1 MGLFD
6 SVTKKLKQAGS
17 NVKANLKANAA
28 QKKKYQDI
36 DKALK
41 GNTPLNGYSKEAQ
54 ELAAKLSIDVKDA
67 EGYLIAKKKR
77 EAQAAWVNDK
87 KAKVIGG
94 LKQIAKNVNAN
105 ANQAH
110 MRNLSSFEPTG
121 SKRKR

>member
-36 DKALK
+36 DRALK
-41 GNTPLNGYSKEAQ
+41 GNTPLAQ

-77 EAQAAWVNDK
+77 EAQAAWVSDK

-94 LKQIAKNVNAN
+94 LKQIAANAN

>member
-36 DKALK
+36 DRALK
-41 GNTPLNGYSKEAQ
+41 GNTPLKGYSKEAQ

-77 EAQAAWVNDK
+77 EAQAAWVSDK

-94 LKQIAKNVNAN
+94 LKQIAKNAN